1 MLHYKLGEAS
11 GPDLHGLSG
20 TDAIM
25 ITTEKEIPSKR
36 AGSAILKRNVL
47 IIEDDVDTAEVLAMT
62 LRDEGYGVRYVC
74 SRDEALIALSQFI
87 YDIIIMDLSM
97 PGLSAD
103 QFIEF
108 TKRRSPRSKFI
119 LTTAA
124 GQVAESALKLGIP
137 RWIGK
142 PFAPD
147 ALIDLLSHSV

>member
-1 MLHYKLGEAS
+1 MLHYKLREVNGH
-11 GPDLHGLSG
+11 DLHGLNG
-20 TDAIM
+20 TEAIM

-36 AGSAILKRNVL
+36 ANSAILKRNVL
-47 IIEDDVDTAEVLAMT
+47 IIEDDLDTAEMLAMT

-87 YDIIIMDLSM
+87 YDIIIMDFSM

-103 QFIEF
+103 QFIAYAR
-108 TKRRSPRSKFI
+108 RRSPRSKFV

-124 GQVAESALKLGIP
+124 GQVADCALKLGIT

-142 PFAPD
+142 PFTPET
-147 ALIDLLSHSV
+147 LINTLAASA